1 MTTTT
6 EATFNFRLDTLLH
19 EIEMHDNREELIA
32 LLREQ
37 VQDDQADR

>member
-1 MTTTT
+1 MTMT

-19 EIEMHDNREELIA
+19 EIEMHEHRDELIA

-37 VQDDQADR
+37 VEDENSSR